1 MNQRQWIPIEDS
13 APTNIRRLVSIPSII
28 VASVTVFGL
37 VVGLL
42 IGQPLLPA
50 LLLLAISAGLMW
62 NVRRTAEDTVLSMV
76 GGRPASE
83 VEHARLFNVVDG
95 LCVVGG
101 DQRPAIRVVDVE
113 FPVALAVAMPG
124 SAGTIV
130 VSEGFVSSMG
140 RVETEAVMAHLMW
153 RIRSGDITL
162 STYLLA
168 LSAFLGRIGL
178 SSLTKAIVKKV
189 VDERVVLFADLSA
202 CQATRYPPAMISALE
217 IVFEARAV
225 SAGPVGARPLWFATP
240 ALPGGATTGGADVSS
255 LGFVRPSI
263 LERIAVLKE
272 I

>member
-13 APTNIRRLVSIPSII
+13 APTNIRRLTTIPAAI
-28 VASVTVFGL
+28 VCSVTLVAVIVGL
-37 VVGLL
+37 V
-42 IGQPLLPA
+42 IGQPLILGIIA
-50 LLLLAISAGLMW
+50 LVVTAGLMW
-62 NVRRTAEDTVLSMV
+62 NIRRNAESIVLSTV
-76 GGRPASE
+76 GGSPASE
-83 VEHARLFNVVDG
+83 TEHARLFNVVEG

-101 DQRPAIRVVDVE
+101 DQRPSLRVVDVE

-130 VSEGFVSSMG
+130 VSNGFLSSMG

-153 RIRSGDITL
+153 RIRSGDVSL

-168 LSAFLGRIGL
+168 LSTLLARLGL
-178 SSLTKAIVKKV
+178 SAVTRVIVKKV
-189 VDERVVLFADLSA
+189 VDDRVVLFADLSA
-202 CQATRYPPAMISALE
+202 CQATRYPPALISALE
-217 IVFEARAV
+217 IIFEARAV
-225 SAGPVGARPLWFATP
+225 PAGTVGALPLWFATP
-240 ALPGGATTGGADVSS
+240 ALPGGATSGVVNVSS